1 MYQAAKNL
9 NQFGQWVS
17 PTKKFVFGCN
27 NGNSIGSDLY
37 MGGYITKQ
45 MYLDW
50 DSNHT
55 YAASEIAFYFI
66 DVENRKIAF
75 FYRHNGC
82 IYTKMTPGFIGRQ
95 LVEGYNSIQEI

>member
-1 MYQAAKNL
+1 
-9 NQFGQWVS
+9 
-17 PTKKFVFGCN
+17 
-27 NGNSIGSDLY
+27 

-66 DVENRKIAF
+66 DVEQRKIAF

-95 LVEGYNSIQEI
+95 LVAGYNSIQEI